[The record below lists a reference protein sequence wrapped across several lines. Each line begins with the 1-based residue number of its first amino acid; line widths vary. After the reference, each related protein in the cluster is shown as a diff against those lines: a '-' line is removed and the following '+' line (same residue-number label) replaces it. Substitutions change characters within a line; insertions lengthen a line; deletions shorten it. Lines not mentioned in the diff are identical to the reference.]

1 MACLNPKQ
9 PTGTLPMQTVLT
21 LEQIKRLIDIP
32 DLIKEIETGFVLY
45 SERRAKVPPVG
56 FLH

>member
-1 MACLNPKQ
+1 
-9 PTGTLPMQTVLT
+9 MQTVLT